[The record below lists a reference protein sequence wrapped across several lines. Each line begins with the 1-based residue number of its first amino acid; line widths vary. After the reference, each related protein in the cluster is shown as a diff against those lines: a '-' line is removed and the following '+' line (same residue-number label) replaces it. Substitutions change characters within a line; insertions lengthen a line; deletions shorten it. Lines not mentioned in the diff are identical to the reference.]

1 MREPG
6 HYFQHTLNQ
15 PISFVGPGLHSGQT
29 VSLVIQP
36 APADTGRVFVRQD
49 VPADRAE
56 IPARWNAVTDTRLST
71 TVSNRFGVKIATIE
85 HLMAA
90 LQASGVDNARMVLN
104 GPEVPILDG
113 SSAPFVR
120 LIRQVGLCPQR
131 EERRVIV
138 VRRPVRVEEQG
149 KWAVMIP
156 DAHPSMDMTIE
167 FDSAVI
173 GRQQLSIPLDRES
186 FEGELADARTFGFQD
201 QVDTLRA
208 LGLTRG
214 GSLRNAVLVNEGGIV
229 NPEGLRHP
237 DEFVRHKIL
246 DAIGDLALA
255 GAPIVGRIV
264 GYRSGHALNNA
275 LLRELLQN
283 EDNWILTTMRDA
295 HNHLGWSGVVRM
307 PGG

>member
-1 MREPG
+1 MRS
-6 HYFQHTLNQ
+6 HYFQHTLNLS
-15 PISFVGPGLHSGQT
+15 ISFVGPGLHSGQT

-71 TVSNRFGVKIATIE
+71 TVSNRFGVKVATIE

-90 LQASGVDNARMVLN
+90 LQASGVDNARIVLN

-113 SSAPFVR
+113 SSEPFIR
-120 LIRQVGLCPQR
+120 LIRQVGLYQQD

-156 DAHPSMDMTIE
+156 DTRPSMDMTIE
-167 FDSAVI
+167 FDSKAI
-173 GRQQLSIPLDRES
+173 GRQQLSVPLDRES
-186 FEGELADARTFGFQD
+186 FERELADARTFGFQD

-214 GSLRNAVLVNEGGIV
+214 GSMRNAVLVNETGVV

-255 GAPIVGRIV
+255 GAQILGRIV

-275 LLRELLQN
+275 LLRELLQS

-295 HNHLGWSGVVRM
+295 HNYLGWTGIVRM
-307 PGG
+307 PGGG